1 MSVNDDADLIG
12 IENASKVAKQVR
24 ETLRAACL
32 PGVTTRMLD
41 DLCRKEL
48 RALGAASAPM
58 LFYEAPSYSFYSKN
72 ECVVHGLPDDAELAA
87 GDVVK
92 IDVTPFYEGFVSD
105 TACTVIV
112 GGSGT
117 NETARRMVDNVEESF
132 RKALG
137 KCRPNARVNEI
148 GRAVQGNTESKGY
161 FVIREL
167 SGHGVGRAVH
177 EDPSILNY
185 YDGRERGILTDG
197 LVIAIEPM
205 ICNRKTEVRTRRD
218 GWSIAAKTGSLTA
231 HYEHTVMITSAGPV
245 VLTA

>member
-1 MSVNDDADLIG
+1 MSVNDDADLRG
-12 IENASKVAKQVR
+12 IENVSKIAVRIR
-24 ETLRAACL
+24 ETLAAACV
-32 PGVTTRMLD
+32 PGVTTRRLD
-41 DLCRKEL
+41 DLCRREY

-58 LFYEAPSYSFYSKN
+58 RDYGAPSYSFYSRN
-72 ECVVHGLPDDAELAA
+72 ECVVHGLPDDVELVA

-92 IDVTPFYEGFVSD
+92 IDVTPFYEGYVSD

-112 GGSGT
+112 GGSAA
-117 NETARRMVDNVEESF
+117 NETARRMVENAEESL

-137 KCRPNARVNEI
+137 KCRPGTRVNEI
-148 GRAVQGNTESKGY
+148 GRAIQNNTESKGY

-167 SGHGVGRAVH
+167 AGHGVGRAVH
-177 EDPSILNY
+177 EDPSVLNY
-185 YDGRERGILTDG
+185 YDGRERGVLTEG

-205 ICNRKTEVRTRRD
+205 ICNRRTEVRTRRD
-218 GWSIAAKTGSLTA
+218 GWSIAARTGSLTA